1 MDRVHRELIENSV
14 KCGELLNEAALPLR
28 LGFCSILT
36 SKAAYIN
43 NPYLRELI
51 SKILKNDRL
60 KANKFNEIMK
70 RNEPYEAESLNSEA

>member
-14 KCGELLNEAALPLR
+14 KCGELLTEAALPVR

-43 NPYLRELI
+43 NLNLRELLA
-51 SKILKNDRL
+51 KILKNDRL
-60 KANKFNEIMK
+60 KAIKFNEIMK
-70 RNEPYEAESLNSEA
+70 RNDP